1 NVKISLAGGESE
13 SRQLVLLPVIDTP
26 VQVLVK
32 TSDLVSGQQIL
43 PASQISFHR
52 VGYLRIKEAPVGTR
66 GGYWPD
72 PLFPVNSLDLKD
84 EPEVILLTVHA
95 ERNQPAGTYRGSL
108 SFDTPE
114 GKPVQKLDLVV
125 EVFPFSL
132 PERSPFRM
140 DFCFSEHHIASIYR
154 QPLTPEFF
162 RSCMEVMGQYRLAAY
177 PQLPTVMRNVVIYLE
192 NDGELTFD
200 FRGLEPYLKAATEHG
215 LNFINISFTNHYQSL
230 VHQFEKITAV
240 RRDNG
245 EKVTILVTSP
255 EQLTRKFLK
264 EVTEYVLERGW
275 FTREEI
281 YCDVIDEPWNE
292 PARQA
297 LKKAAAAVR
306 EAVPFARI
314 YGAGTYKGMGVDGFI
329 DTWVP
334 QLRQFQPE
342 NYQPGDEVWLYQ
354 CLYKVPFPTFTLNR
368 PGLEVRTQFWINW
381 KYRITG
387 FLYWSSIYW
396 GTSRD
401 YSQLNQRPVRDFFVH
416 PEWPVPFDG
425 TDYVG
430 DALFFYPG
438 PQGLLPGLRAVNI
451 RDGVEDWEYLYLL
464 GKLMEEA
471 KKAGVAVPEELMKES
486 QSLLKVPEEA
496 VASPRKFTDSPEMI
510 EKTRE
515 KVAKLIIRWGKLLST
530 TRRGR

>member
-1 NVKISLAGGESE
+1 KGQLA
-13 SRQLVLLPVIDTP
+13 
-26 VQVLVK
+26 
-32 TSDLVSGQQIL
+32 
-43 PASQISFHR
+43 
-52 VGYLRIKEAPVGTR
+52 
-66 GGYWPD
+66 
-72 PLFPVNSLDLKD
+72 
-84 EPEVILLTVHA
+84 
-95 ERNQPAGTYRGSL
+95 
-108 SFDTPE
+108 
-114 GKPVQKLDLVV
+114 
-125 EVFPFSL
+125 
-132 PERSPFRM
+132 
-140 DFCFSEHHIASIYR
+140 
-154 QPLTPEFF
+154 
-162 RSCMEVMGQYRLAAY
+162 
-177 PQLPTVMRNVVIYLE
+177 VIYLE